1 MNIED
6 KIALSKRP
14 VQFIAEGNFLKLY
27 NQSLYVVEQL
37 LGFSLKVTAKYIKK
51 IDEIII
57 CGGFPTSSITKRYPN
72 ASPNLTGYELLGDYD
87 LSGYDLWYQK
97 HCQIPKQ
104 KTPHPPHTV
113 TTTQEVNE
121 QLNEL
126 HDMNKPLT
134 VQHLLFLQSWQ
145 ANKYP
150 AMVDS
155 AFIQE
160 LKNYFS
166 ELH

>member
-6 KIALSKRP
+6 KIALSKSP

-37 LGFSLKVTAKYIKK
+37 LGFNLKVTAKYIKK

-57 CGGFPTSSITKRYPN
+57 CGGFPTRSITKRYPN

-87 LSGYDLWYQK
+87 LSGYNLWYQK

-104 KTPHPPHTV
+104 KTPQSLL
-113 TTTQEVNE
+113 TTSQEVNE
-121 QLNEL
+121 QLNEF

>member
-1 MNIED
+1 MNIEE
-6 KIALSKRP
+6 KIALSKSP

-37 LGFSLKVTAKYIKK
+37 LGFNLKVTAKYIKK

-57 CGGFPTSSITKRYPN
+57 CGGFPTRSITKRYPN

-87 LSGYDLWYQK
+87 LSGYELWYQK

-104 KTPHPPHTV
+104 KTPQSLL
-113 TTTQEVNE
+113 TTSQEVNE
-121 QLNEL
+121 QLNEF

-155 AFIQE
+155 AFIQA

>member
-1 MNIED
+1 MNIEE

-37 LGFSLKVTAKYIKK
+37 LGFNLKVTAKYIKK
-51 IDEIII
+51 IDQIIV
-57 CGGFPTSSITKRYPN
+57 CGGFPTRSITKRYPN
-72 ASPNLTGYELLGDYD
+72 ANPNLTGYELLGDYD
-87 LSGYDLWYQK
+87 LSGYELWYQK

-104 KTPHPPHTV
+104 KTPQSLL
-113 TTTQEVNE
+113 TTSQEINE
-121 QLNEL
+121 QLNEFR
-126 HDMNKPLT
+126 DMNKPLT

-145 ANKYP
+145 ANKS
-150 AMVDS
+150 MVDS
-155 AFIQE
+155 AFIQA

>member
-1 MNIED
+1 MNIEE
-6 KIALSKRP
+6 KIALSKNP

-37 LGFSLKVTAKYIKK
+37 LGFNLKVTAKYIKK

-57 CGGFPTSSITKRYPN
+57 CGGFPTRSITKRYPN

-87 LSGYDLWYQK
+87 LSGYELWYQK

-104 KTPHPPHTV
+104 KTPQSLL
-113 TTTQEVNE
+113 TTSQEVNE
-121 QLNEL
+121 QLNEF

>member
-1 MNIED
+1 MNIEE
-6 KIALSKRP
+6 KIALSKSP

-27 NQSLYVVEQL
+27 NQSLYVVQQL
-37 LGFSLKVTAKYIKK
+37 LGFNLKATAKFIKK
-51 IDEIII
+51 IDQIIV
-57 CGGFPTSSITKRYPN
+57 CGGFPTRSITKRYPN
-72 ASPNLTGYELLGDYD
+72 ASPNLTGYELIGDYD
-87 LSGYDLWYQK
+87 LSGYELWYQN

-104 KTPHPPHTV
+104 KTPQSLL
-113 TTTQEVNE
+113 TTSQEVNE
-121 QLNEL
+121 QLNEF
-126 HDMNKPLT
+126 HDMNKSLT
-134 VQHLLFLQSWQ
+134 IQHLLFLQSWQ

>member
-27 NQSLYVVEQL
+27 NQSLYVVQQL
-37 LGFSLKVTAKYIKK
+37 LGFNLKATAKYIKK

-57 CGGFPTSSITKRYPN
+57 CGGFPTRSITKRYPN

-87 LSGYDLWYQK
+87 LSGYNLWYQK
-97 HCQIPKQ
+97 HCQVPKQ
-104 KTPHPPHTV
+104 KTPQSLL
-113 TTTQEVNE
+113 TTSQEINE
-121 QLNEL
+121 QLNEFR
-126 HDMNKPLT
+126 DMNKPLT

>member
-6 KIALSKRP
+6 KIALSKSP

-27 NQSLYVVEQL
+27 NQSLYVVQQL
-37 LGFSLKVTAKYIKK
+37 LGFNLKATAKYIKK

-57 CGGFPTSSITKRYPN
+57 CGGFPTRSITKRYPN

-87 LSGYDLWYQK
+87 LSGYELWYQK

-104 KTPHPPHTV
+104 KTPQSLL
-113 TTTQEVNE
+113 TTSQEINE
-121 QLNEL
+121 QLNEF

-145 ANKYP
+145 SNKYP

>member
-37 LGFSLKVTAKYIKK
+37 LGFNLKVTAKYIKK

-57 CGGFPTSSITKRYPN
+57 CGGFPTRSITKRYPN

-87 LSGYDLWYQK
+87 LSGYELWYQK

-104 KTPHPPHTV
+104 KTPQSLL
-113 TTTQEVNE
+113 TTFQEVNE
-121 QLNEL
+121 QLNEFR
-126 HDMNKPLT
+126 DMNKPLT

-155 AFIQE
+155 AFIQT

>member
-27 NQSLYVVEQL
+27 NQSLYVVQQL
-37 LGFSLKVTAKYIKK
+37 LGFNLKATAKYIKK

-57 CGGFPTSSITKRYPN
+57 CGGFPTRSITKRYPN

-87 LSGYDLWYQK
+87 LSGYNLWYQK

-104 KTPHPPHTV
+104 KTPQSLL
-113 TTTQEVNE
+113 TTSQEVNE
-121 QLNEL
+121 QLNEF

>member
-37 LGFSLKVTAKYIKK
+37 LGFNLKVTAKYIKK

-57 CGGFPTSSITKRYPN
+57 CGGFPTRSITKRYPN

-87 LSGYDLWYQK
+87 LSGYELWYQK

-104 KTPHPPHTV
+104 KTPQSLL
-113 TTTQEVNE
+113 TTSQEVNE
-121 QLNEL
+121 QLNEFR
-126 HDMNKPLT
+126 DMNKPLT

-155 AFIQE
+155 AFIQA

>member
-6 KIALSKRP
+6 KIALSKSP

-37 LGFSLKVTAKYIKK
+37 LGFNLKVTAKYIKK

-57 CGGFPTSSITKRYPN
+57 CGGFPTRSITKRYPN

-87 LSGYDLWYQK
+87 LSGYELWYQK

-104 KTPHPPHTV
+104 KTPQSLL
-113 TTTQEVNE
+113 TTSQEINE
-121 QLNEL
+121 QLNEF

>member
-37 LGFSLKVTAKYIKK
+37 LGFNLKATAKYIKK
-51 IDEIII
+51 IDQIIV
-57 CGGFPTSSITKRYPN
+57 CGGFPTRSITKRYPN

-87 LSGYDLWYQK
+87 LSGYELWYQK

-104 KTPHPPHTV
+104 KTPQSLL
-113 TTTQEVNE
+113 TTSQEINE
-121 QLNEL
+121 QLNEFR
-126 HDMNKPLT
+126 DMNKPLT

>member
-37 LGFSLKVTAKYIKK
+37 LGFNLKVTAKYIKK

-57 CGGFPTSSITKRYPN
+57 CGGFPTRSITKRYPN

-87 LSGYDLWYQK
+87 LSGYELWYQK

-104 KTPHPPHTV
+104 KTPQSLL
-113 TTTQEVNE
+113 TTSQEVNE
-121 QLNEL
+121 QLNEFR
-126 HDMNKPLT
+126 DMNKPLT

-160 LKNYFS
+160 LKNYFN

>member
-1 MNIED
+1 MNIEE
-6 KIALSKRP
+6 KIALSKSP

-37 LGFSLKVTAKYIKK
+37 LGFNLKVTAKYIKK

-57 CGGFPTSSITKRYPN
+57 CGGFPTRSITKRYPN

-87 LSGYDLWYQK
+87 LSGYELWYQK

-104 KTPHPPHTV
+104 KTPQSLL
-113 TTTQEVNE
+113 TTSQEVNE
-121 QLNEL
+121 QLNEF

>member
-27 NQSLYVVEQL
+27 NQSLYVVQQL
-37 LGFSLKVTAKYIKK
+37 LGFNLKVTAKYIKK
-51 IDEIII
+51 IDQIIV
-57 CGGFPTSSITKRYPN
+57 CGGFPTRSITKRYPN
-72 ASPNLTGYELLGDYD
+72 ANPNLTGYELLGDYD
-87 LSGYDLWYQK
+87 LSGYELWYQK

-104 KTPHPPHTV
+104 KTPQSLL
-113 TTTQEVNE
+113 TTSQEVNE
-121 QLNEL
+121 QLNEF

>member
-1 MNIED
+1 MNIEE

-27 NQSLYVVEQL
+27 NQSLYVVQQL
-37 LGFSLKVTAKYIKK
+37 LGFNLKATAKYIKK

-57 CGGFPTSSITKRYPN
+57 CGGFPTRSITKRYPN

-87 LSGYDLWYQK
+87 LSGYELWYQK

-104 KTPHPPHTV
+104 KTPQSLL
-113 TTTQEVNE
+113 TTSQEINE
-121 QLNEL
+121 QLNEFR
-126 HDMNKPLT
+126 DMNKPLT

>member
-6 KIALSKRP
+6 KIALSKSP

-27 NQSLYVVEQL
+27 NQSLYVVQQL
-37 LGFSLKVTAKYIKK
+37 LGFNLKATAKYIKK

-57 CGGFPTSSITKRYPN
+57 CGGFPTRSITKRYPN

-104 KTPHPPHTV
+104 KTPQSLL
-113 TTTQEVNE
+113 TTSQEVNE
-121 QLNEL
+121 QLNEFR
-126 HDMNKPLT
+126 DMNKPLT

>member
-1 MNIED
+1 
-6 KIALSKRP
+6 
-14 VQFIAEGNFLKLY
+14 QFIAEGNFLKLY

-37 LGFSLKVTAKYIKK
+37 LGFNLKATAKYIKK

-57 CGGFPTSSITKRYPN
+57 CGGFPTRSITKRYPN

-104 KTPHPPHTV
+104 KTPQSLL
-113 TTTQEVNE
+113 TTSQEVKE
-121 QLNEL
+121 QLNEFR
-126 HDMNKPLT
+126 DMNKPLT

>member
-37 LGFSLKVTAKYIKK
+37 LGFNLKVTAKFIKK
-51 IDEIII
+51 IDQIIV
-57 CGGFPTSSITKRYPN
+57 CGGFPTRSITKRYPN

-87 LSGYDLWYQK
+87 LSGYELWYQK

-104 KTPHPPHTV
+104 KTPQSLL
-113 TTTQEVNE
+113 TTSQEINE
-121 QLNEL
+121 QLNEFR
-126 HDMNKPLT
+126 DMNKPLT

-166 ELH
+166 VLH

>member
-27 NQSLYVVEQL
+27 NQSLYVVQQL
-37 LGFSLKVTAKYIKK
+37 LGFNLKATAKYIKK

-57 CGGFPTSSITKRYPN
+57 CGGFPTRSITKRYPN

-87 LSGYDLWYQK
+87 LSGYELWYQN
-97 HCQIPKQ
+97 HCQVPKQ
-104 KTPHPPHTV
+104 KTPQSLLTIS
-113 TTTQEVNE
+113 QEINE
-121 QLNEL
+121 QLNEF

-155 AFIQE
+155 AFIQT

>member
-6 KIALSKRP
+6 KIALSKSP

-51 IDEIII
+51 IDQIIV
-57 CGGFPTSSITKRYPN
+57 CGGFPTRSITKRYPN

-104 KTPHPPHTV
+104 KTPQSLL
-113 TTTQEVNE
+113 TTSQEVNE

-166 ELH
+166 D

>member
-1 MNIED
+1 MNIEE

-57 CGGFPTSSITKRYPN
+57 CGGFPTRSITKRYPN

-87 LSGYDLWYQK
+87 LSGYELWYQK

-104 KTPHPPHTV
+104 KTPQSLL
-113 TTTQEVNE
+113 TTSQEINE
-121 QLNEL
+121 QLNEF

>member
-37 LGFSLKVTAKYIKK
+37 LGFNLKVTAKYIKK

-57 CGGFPTSSITKRYPN
+57 CGGFPTRSITKRYPN

-87 LSGYDLWYQK
+87 LSGYELWYQK

-104 KTPHPPHTV
+104 KTPQSLL
-113 TTTQEVNE
+113 TTSQEVNE
-121 QLNEL
+121 QLNEF
-126 HDMNKPLT
+126 HDMNKSLT

>member
-1 MNIED
+1 MNIEE
-6 KIALSKRP
+6 KIALSKSP

-37 LGFSLKVTAKYIKK
+37 LGFNLKATAKYTKK

-57 CGGFPTSSITKRYPN
+57 CGGFPTRSITKRYPN
-72 ASPNLTGYELLGDYD
+72 ASPNLTGYELLGNYD
-87 LSGYDLWYQK
+87 LSGYELWYQK

-104 KTPHPPHTV
+104 KTPQSLL
-113 TTTQEVNE
+113 TTSQEINE
-121 QLNEL
+121 QLNEFR
-126 HDMNKPLT
+126 DMNKPLT

-150 AMVDS
+150 VMVDS

>member
-27 NQSLYVVEQL
+27 NQSLYVVQQL
-37 LGFSLKVTAKYIKK
+37 LGFNLKATAKYIKK

-57 CGGFPTSSITKRYPN
+57 CGGFPTRSITKRYPN

-87 LSGYDLWYQK
+87 LSGYELWYQK

-104 KTPHPPHTV
+104 KTPQSLL
-113 TTTQEVNE
+113 TTSQEINE
-121 QLNEL
+121 QLNEFR
-126 HDMNKPLT
+126 DMNKPLT

>member
-37 LGFSLKVTAKYIKK
+37 LGFNLKATAKYIKK

-57 CGGFPTSSITKRYPN
+57 CGGFPTRSITKRYPN

-87 LSGYDLWYQK
+87 LSGYNLWYQK

-104 KTPHPPHTV
+104 KTPQSLL
-113 TTTQEVNE
+113 TTSQEVNE
-121 QLNEL
+121 QLNEF

>member
-27 NQSLYVVEQL
+27 NQSLYVVQQL
-37 LGFSLKVTAKYIKK
+37 LGFNLKATAKYIKK

-57 CGGFPTSSITKRYPN
+57 CGGFPTRSITKRYPN
-72 ASPNLTGYELLGDYD
+72 ASPNLTGYELLGNYD
-87 LSGYDLWYQK
+87 LSGYELWYQK

-104 KTPHPPHTV
+104 KTPQSLLTAF
-113 TTTQEVNE
+113 QEINE
-121 QLNEL
+121 QLNEFR
-126 HDMNKPLT
+126 DMNKPLT